1 MAYTLGVVLFLK
13 QKRGQN
19 LDVSFEFQ
27 IPTSVNVTFYFK
39 KPIIVI
45 TVPTTPI
52 TPKHKKQSLFS

>member
-27 IPTSVNVTFYFK
+27 IPT
-39 KPIIVI
+39 PIQFCLS
-45 TVPTTPI
+45 
-52 TPKHKKQSLFS
+52 QSAFFA

>member
-1 MAYTLGVVLFLK
+1 MAYTLGVVLK
-13 QKRGQN
+13 KKKKRGQN

-52 TPKHKKQSLFS
+52 TPKT